1 MGIIISLKAFLRQGA
16 AKFLFQYN
24 TENGKYKS
32 GHIGFTML
40 CNTYTVLL
48 SARGSSFT
56 SIFHI
61 AIIHIKQC
69 CSALIYRI
77 HHKKRESNYEQ
88 KNIFNAWYDL

>member
-1 MGIIISLKAFLRQGA
+1 MKQTGTALFRIIFPS
-16 AKFLFQYN
+16 
-24 TENGKYKS
+24 S
-32 GHIGFTML
+32 
-40 CNTYTVLL
+40 VLL
-48 SARGSSFT
+48 SARGSSLT